1 MPVLVHGSAR
11 KEACDVERSY
21 FVTNTVETAPKF
33 PGITSPSFLAI
44 AITFT
49 LAAVALY
56 LTPDELEHWH
66 YILQRLFYF
75 PIIVAGLTL
84 GWRGGAIVSVLS
96 SVVYLL
102 RHETLGPFDWIDRDL
117 EATMFCLVGVLTG
130 VLSERERK
138 QRESLR
144 TTASRLEEVYR
155 ELQNNVEHLKRAA
168 RMTGLGHLSAGLAHE
183 IRNPLASIEG
193 AAYVAQTEPDPARA
207 SEFLDII
214 RKETAR
220 LNGLVTQFLEFARP
234 RPPQMISTDAAA
246 LTDSVLT
253 LVRQVAAQNNVSL
266 RRTFDGNI
274 APVKCDPE
282 QMKQVLLNL
291 VLNAI
296 QAMPRGGEVSVSAE
310 KSEGMLILK
319 VKDTG
324 PGIPSERVDEVFD
337 PFFTTKQ
344 NGTGLG
350 LPIAFQI
357 VEQHGGELAIDT
369 NSPKGCSFAIRLP
382 FNGKADA

>member
-44 AITFT
+44 AITLT
-49 LAAVALY
+49 LTTIALY

-84 GWRGGAIVSVLS
+84 GWRGGAVVSVLS

-130 VLSERERK
+130 VLSEREPK

-144 TTASRLEEVYR
+144 ETAKRLKEVYA

-168 RMTGLGHLSAGLAHE
+168 RMSALGHLSAGLAHE
-183 IRNPLASIEG
+183 IRNPLASIDG
-193 AAYVAQTEPDPARA
+193 AAYVAQTDPDPVRSA
-207 SEFLDII
+207 EFLGII
-214 RKETAR
+214 RKETQR

-234 RPPQMISTDAAA
+234 RPPELQKADPRE
-246 LTDSVLT
+246 LTDSVLS
-253 LVRQVAAQNNVSL
+253 LVGQVAARSNVRLKQS
-266 RRTFDGNI
+266 FDG
-274 APVKCDPE
+274 PVGAVRFDQE
-282 QMKQVLLNL
+282 QIKQVLLNL

-296 QAMPRGGEVSVSAE
+296 QAMPNGGEVTVSAE
-310 KSEGMLILK
+310 ESNGMLILR
-319 VKDTG
+319 VRDTG
-324 PGIPSERVDEVFD
+324 AGIAPEKVDDIFD
-337 PFFTTKQ
+337 PFYTTKQ
-344 NGTGLG
+344 DGTGLG
-350 LPIAFQI
+350 LPIAYQI
-357 VEQHGGELAIDT
+357 VQQHGGELALES
-369 NSPKGCSFAIRLP
+369 NS
-382 FNGKADA
+382 

>member
-1 MPVLVHGSAR
+1 MPVLRHAKAA
-11 KEACDVERSY
+11 KEAWHVEMR
-21 FVTNTVETAPKF
+21 FQVTYADEKTQRF
-33 PGITSPSFLAI
+33 RRITSRSFLAI

-49 LAAVALY
+49 LATVALY
-56 LTPDELEHWH
+56 LTPDQLEHWH

-96 SVVYLL
+96 SLVYLL
-102 RHETLGPFDWIDRDL
+102 RHETLAPFDWIDRYL
-117 EATMFCLVGVLTG
+117 EALMFCLVGVLTG

-144 TTASRLEEVYR
+144 TTARRLEEVYR
-155 ELQNNVEHLKRAA
+155 ELQNNFEHLKRAA
-168 RMTGLGHLSAGLAHE
+168 RMTALGHLSAGLAHE

-193 AAYVAQTEPDPARA
+193 AAYVAQTESDPVRA

-234 RPPQMISTDAAA
+234 RAPQMISIDPAA
-246 LTDSVLT
+246 LTDSVLN
-253 LVRQVAAQNNVSL
+253 LVRQLAAQNNVTL
-266 RRTFDGNI
+266 QRTFDGTI

-296 QAMPRGGEVSVSAE
+296 QAIPGGGEVTVSAE
-310 KSEGMLILK
+310 KTEDMLVLK

-324 PGIPSERVDEVFD
+324 PGIPAERVDEVFD
-337 PFFTTKQ
+337 PFYTTKQ

-350 LPIAFQI
+350 LPIAYQI
-357 VEQHGGELAIDT
+357 VEQHGGDLAIES
-369 NSPKGCSFAIRLP
+369 NSPEGCLFSIRLP
-382 FNGKADA
+382 LDGKAQG

>member
-1 MPVLVHGSAR
+1 MTKA
-11 KEACDVERSY
+11 DER
-21 FVTNTVETAPKF
+21 AHRF
-33 PGITSPSFLAI
+33 PGITSRSFVAI
-44 AITFT
+44 ASTFT
-49 LAAVALY
+49 LTTVALY

-75 PIIVAGLTL
+75 PIIVAGLSL
-84 GWRGGAIVSVLS
+84 GWRGGAVVSALS
-96 SVVYLL
+96 SLVYLL
-102 RHETLGPFDWIDRDL
+102 RHETLGPFDWIDRYL
-117 EATMFCLVGVLTG
+117 EALMFCLVGVLTG

-144 TTASRLEEVYR
+144 TTATRLEEVYR
-155 ELQNNVEHLKRAA
+155 ELQNNVEHLKRAG
-168 RMTGLGHLSAGLAHE
+168 RMTALGHMSAGLAHE

-193 AAYVAQTEPDPARA
+193 AAYVAQTESDPARA

-234 RPPQMISTDAAA
+234 RAPQMISTDPAD
-246 LTDSVLT
+246 LTDSVLN
-253 LVRQVAAQNNVSL
+253 LVRQVAGQNNVTL
-266 RRTFDGNI
+266 LRTFEETV
-274 APVKCDPE
+274 ASVKCDPE

-296 QAMPRGGEVSVSAE
+296 QAMPGGGEVTVSA
-310 KSEGMLILK
+310 GMSADRLFLR

-324 PGIPSERVDEVFD
+324 PGIPAERVDEVFD
-337 PFFTTKQ
+337 PFYTTKQ

-350 LPIAFQI
+350 LPIAYQI
-357 VEQHGGELAIDT
+357 VEQHGGELAIES
-369 NSPKGCSFAIRLP
+369 NSPQGCTFVIRLP
-382 FNGKADA
+382 LDGEHP

>member
-1 MPVLVHGSAR
+1 
-11 KEACDVERSY
+11 
-21 FVTNTVETAPKF
+21 VTHQNEIASRF
-33 PGITSPSFLAI
+33 PGLTSRSFLAI

-49 LAAVALY
+49 LATVALY

-84 GWRGGAIVSVLS
+84 GWRGGAVISVLS

-144 TTASRLEEVYR
+144 TTASRLEEVFR

-168 RMTGLGHLSAGLAHE
+168 RMTALGHLSAGLAHE

-234 RPPQMISTDAAA
+234 RPPQMIPTDAAA
-246 LTDSVLT
+246 LTDSVLN
-253 LVRQVAAQNNVSL
+253 LVRQVAAQNDVIL
-266 RRTFDGNI
+266 RREFDGELP
-274 APVKCDPE
+274 AVKCDPE

-296 QAMPRGGEVSVSAE
+296 QAIPASGEVSVAAE
-310 KSEGMLILK
+310 IKESILLLR

-324 PGIPSERVDEVFD
+324 PGIPAERVDEVFD

-350 LPIAFQI
+350 LPIAYQI
-357 VEQHGGELAIDT
+357 VEQHGGELAIESNT
-369 NSPKGCSFAIRLP
+369 PRGCSFVIRLP
-382 FNGKADA
+382 LDGKTER